1 MVALIVCLELRLDFI
16 PETERHILEDRSGG
30 GCMDPHV
37 VEIIAPLVSLLGM
50 GTVGLIGMK
59 MWLRSKV
66 ERQQLSGR
74 LDMERLEESLCS
86 LHDNMLSLRGRLSE
100 LHERVDFAE
109 RFLTEGGE
117 KRSRRKELSETPP

>member
-1 MVALIVCLELRLDFI
+1 
-16 PETERHILEDRSGG
+16 
-30 GCMDPHV
+30 MDPHV